1 MCFGFHKIKNF
12 IQSNALIEQ
21 AKSSVSDDPLQRQY
35 TRLEIFN
42 YFFLSN
48 FDKTR
53 ELVLQFLASNLD
65 EEVIHIF
72 YLSCKSIDDYNFFLS
87 KTKKVI
93 EKHKFNLQSSS
104 KLIYFLK
111 QNQEFEVLGFSLIR
125 LFKNDKKNII
135 LQKFIIKK

>member
-1 MCFGFHKIKNF
+1 MNLKVSFLKSLKTSLRSNNLHTLSKTLPNYAYYPLTKDEFYLVCFGFHKIKNF

-21 AKSSVSDDPLQRQY
+21 AKNSVSDDLLQQQY

-65 EEVIHIF
+65 EEVIQIF
-72 YLSCKSIDDYNFFLS
+72 YLSCKSIDDYNFF
-87 KTKKVI
+87 
-93 EKHKFNLQSSS
+93 F
-104 KLIYFLK
+104 K
-111 QNQEFEVLGFSLIR
+111 QN
-125 LFKNDKKNII
+125 
-135 LQKFIIKK
+135 